1 MSVTVVTVPVTVT
14 ASQSVVVVTSTIAA
28 SDLPNYTG
36 QPTATA
42 SYPSG
47 SGSGSGSATSQSG
60 SSATN
65 SAGTATGSDTGSGS
79 SSSSASSSGSNSTPI
94 GAIVGGVVGGVALI
108 ALLVVLACLMRR
120 RSKAR
125 KAANP
130 FPDEQD
136 EKGPAVIAGLPPN
149 PSTTQ
154 LRPASG
160 NYSNSI
166 VMTDTASALPL
177 LATDMSMHS
186 SSHAT
191 GAPFASDARSSH
203 LHRPSTTSLAPSFM
217 MGSSASFPHSHGSHF
232 GQPPINASLAN
243 TQDSLASPFAGGG
256 GGYPDVHR
264 TAYYEPYSMSPS
276 AASVG
281 SAAAAYHHGGAMAAL
296 PGSSATMLDPRTHAA
311 GPAVSILPVG
321 AGPADYAGVS
331 EAARMR
337 GMVVGDA
344 AWSGSASLNDGS
356 SRRGSHGSALAV
368 LPAVSHLSEASGHSH
383 KDPDRRAAPAAG
395 FPGYQSNLNTI
406 PGSVAVSE
414 AASGSDHYSM
424 QSGVLSN
431 RGDLSVPP
439 KLPSIPASSP
449 LILQEATSFAPP
461 PPPPPSSQGS
471 LAAAG
476 AAVALSGMASP
487 RLTAEPGTGTFQS
500 NDASNGTYNSDG
512 TYNTYTGAVK
522 GQLRVV
528 GSADAHSQV
537 QATILEDDV
546 LTDQSKRRDM
556 SGDSSSKNGE
566 SFWVDASAAP
576 EKSKLGAAGKRL
588 GGQHSANNSTSSINR
603 TGSRM
608 IEMLDTDEQP
618 QVPIS
623 VTGGP
628 DELPEASSSS
638 SSRPSF
644 WKERTKSSQ
653 SITKAVL
660 RHSPRISANANANG
674 SPAGLSWNSG
684 RIGSSGT
691 ESPRPNS
698 NGHRPAAFDLGK
710 SVTES
715 PTSGDTEMWKENSSN
730 FISKSKSSSTGSA
743 LRKWTTK
750 KKPSAKS
757 DNEID
762 IDQLF

>member
-1 MSVTVVTVPVTVT
+1 MSVAVVTVPVTVT

-28 SDLPNYTG
+28 SDLPNYSG

-47 SGSGSGSATSQSG
+47 SGSAISQNG
-60 SSATN
+60 SSAPS
-65 SAGTATGSDTGSGS
+65 SAATGSGTGSGSGS
-79 SSSSASSSGSNSTPI
+79 SSSSGSSSGGSNSTPI

-154 LRPASG
+154 LRPTSG
-160 NYSNSI
+160 NYSNSVI
-166 VMTDTASALPL
+166 MTDTASVLPL
-177 LATDMSMHS
+177 LGTDLSMHS
-186 SSHAT
+186 GSHAT
-191 GAPFASDARSSH
+191 GGPFASDARSSH

-232 GQPPINASLAN
+232 GQPPINGSLIT
-243 TQDSLASPFAGGG
+243 TQDSLASPFASGGGGG

-276 AASVG
+276 AATVG

-296 PGSSATMLDPRTHAA
+296 PASSAPMIDPRTQAA
-311 GPAVSILPVG
+311 GPAVSSLPVG
-321 AGPADYAGVS
+321 AAPADYVAVS

-337 GMVVGDA
+337 GVIGGDA

-383 KDPDRRAAPAAG
+383 NDLDRRAPPAAG
-395 FPGYQSNLNTI
+395 LPGYQSNLNTI
-406 PGSVAVSE
+406 PGSAAVSE
-414 AASGSDHYSM
+414 AASGSDHYSR
-424 QSGVLSN
+424 QSGVFSN

-461 PPPPPSSQGS
+461 SPPSQGS
-471 LAAAG
+471 MAAAG

-528 GSADAHSQV
+528 GSADAHSQG
-537 QATILEDDV
+537 QATILEEDV
-546 LTDQSKRRDM
+546 VTNQSKRRDM
-556 SGDSSSKNGE
+556 SGDSSSKNGD
-566 SFWVDASAAP
+566 SFWVDAAAAP

-588 GGQHSANNSTSSINR
+588 GGQHSANDSTSSINR

-608 IEMLDTDEQP
+608 IEMLDSDEQP
-618 QVPIS
+618 QVPTS

-674 SPAGLSWNSG
+674 SPAGLSWNTARTG
-684 RIGSSGT
+684 GSGT
-691 ESPRPNS
+691 ESPRPNN
-698 NGHRPAAFDLGK
+698 NGHHLPALDLGK

-715 PTSGDTEMWKENSSN
+715 PTTGDADMWKETSSN
-730 FISKSKSSSTGSA
+730 SNSKSKSSSTGTSM
-743 LRKWTTK
+743 RKWTTK
-750 KKPSAKS
+750 KKNSAKG
-757 DNEID
+757 DNEIEVG
-762 IDQLF
+762 QLF